1 MAWNH
6 AIYVDHNLWRCWKV
20 QRNVDW
26 LGIKLQ
32 KFYNVGAKTILTKN
46 PANPGDDE
54 TFYLHVLR
62 FYLPQIAKKTMEDHG
77 VGLGIFSMQGFERR
91 NKESKNTLR
100 RFSNRKGNVLLNN
113 LRRLYDVFFYEQ
125 TGVWYKKII
134 FKKKYV

>member
-1 MAWNH
+1 M
-6 AIYVDHNLWRCWKV
+6 KKK
-20 QRNVDW
+20 
-26 LGIKLQ
+26 KLQ
-32 KFYNVGAKTILTKN
+32 KVYDFGAKTILTKN

-77 VGLGIFSMQGFERR
+77 IGLGIFSMQGFERR

-125 TGVWYKKII
+125 TGV
-134 FKKKYV
+134 